1 MRSSS
6 TKSVLTVLF
15 VQLALIIG
23 SAGFTAS
30 KAEAGALTTSESIVT
45 YARNSLSVALGE
57 DYQLKPGTIEIED
70 EAGLDV
76 GNALRSIIGAEEK
89 KYIVTF
95 MALDRAG
102 HIYRGRTKMIISA
115 ISELNEDRENDNN
128 TTQRGT
134 DQGTDRL
141 IKIQLISYLQRSQPI
156 TAKQLYLVRLSK

>member
-1 MRSSS
+1 MELVPMRSSS

-89 KYIVTF
+89 
-95 MALDRAG
+95 
-102 HIYRGRTKMIISA
+102 
-115 ISELNEDRENDNN
+115 
-128 TTQRGT
+128 
-134 DQGTDRL
+134 
-141 IKIQLISYLQRSQPI
+141 
-156 TAKQLYLVRLSK
+156 